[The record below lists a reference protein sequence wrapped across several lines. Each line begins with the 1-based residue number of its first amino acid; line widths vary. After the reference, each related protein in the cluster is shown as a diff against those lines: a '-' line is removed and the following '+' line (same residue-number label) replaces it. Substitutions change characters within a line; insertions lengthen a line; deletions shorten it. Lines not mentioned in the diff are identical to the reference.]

1 MKKGLFCVSI
11 IILLAG
17 LAGCAASGAV
27 FQEGN
32 HDREAGYEAVFKTR
46 CAERQGLTVHVK
58 NNIFQEEEAVALFDR
73 ISGDYETI
81 RKTTEG
87 AQGEVTVYIVEN
99 TLSGIPQTIENKVF
113 CTLSDVES
121 GAYRECLT
129 GACFRAESIWKR
141 IGLAALFFDEGKNGE
156 EEKEALREFYKQPEH
171 YSVLSMHP
179 IYFTEAYA
187 KDGLVQTARMT
198 AYALTKYMTNEI
210 GLEAFIKEGELTEY
224 YRGWLEE
231 LGLEVSGELPDDR
244 FQGIK
249 CSRSDKYPVILEYGN
264 NTFCLQPVDWLQ
276 AADEVYCFFRDLTE
290 GYEQLLDSIEAEYPE
305 VSLMLKDAVNTPI
318 HFYFLDSGAISH
330 ASPAISAREVYL
342 ADFSSVYHE
351 IFHNVMPILDE
362 EYHWYYEGLTT
373 YLTLNAQIAY
383 MKKGKEET
391 VQALTKGDFYE
402 TMSEEDK
409 KFFDYV
415 AEWYQFYDVLPESAI
430 ELNGFL
436 LYQAIGRVTLLHSEL
451 PVDMR
456 GASISVQERREEV
469 SPGKK
474 EQRSQGGNGLTYPEA
489 MVYIEYLAK
498 QYGLDT
504 VVSVALGEET
514 FSEAFH
520 GDFKKVS
527 VDVMAYL
534 RDEEERKAQTEAE
547 K

>member
-187 KDGLVQTARMT
+187 KDGLVQTARTT

-249 CSRSDKYPVILEYGN
+249 CSRSDKYPVIMEYGN

-290 GYEQLLDSIEAEYPE
+290 GYEQLLNSIESEYPE
-305 VSLMLKDAVNTPI
+305 VSLMLKDALNTPMW
-318 HFYFLDSGAISH
+318 FYFQDSDVDLSH
-330 ASPAISAREVYL
+330 ATEDMQVHLNKFEAV
-342 ADFSSVYHE
+342 FHE
-351 IFHNVMPILDE
+351 MFHNVIPVLDW
-362 EYHWYYEGLTT
+362 EYHWYYEGLVTFLTHKT
-373 YLTLNAQIAY
+373 YNYYL
-383 MKKGKEET
+383 KEEKKEKFF
-391 VQALTKGDFYE
+391 QALTKGKIYE
-402 TMSEEDK
+402 EVSEQDK
-409 KFFDYV
+409 KFFDCT
-415 AEWYQFYDVLPESAI
+415 AEIYESYTSLPDCASELDSFVWYQS
-430 ELNGFL
+430 
-436 LYQAIGRVTLLHSEL
+436 IGRVKLLHPEL
-451 PVDMR
+451 TTELAAV
-456 GASISVQERREEV
+456 SISVAERAL
-469 SPGKK
+469 
-474 EQRSQGGNGLTYPEA
+474 RSKLDKDDPRLQGGNGLSYPEA
-489 MVYIEYLAK
+489 MIYIEYLAK

-520 GDFKKVS
+520 GDFETILARVIAS
-527 VDVMAYL
+527 L
-534 RDEEERKAQTEAE
+534 TDEGNYNTYDEDKE
-547 K
+547 

>member
-187 KDGLVQTARMT
+187 KDGLVQTACAT
-198 AYALTKYMTNEI
+198 AYALTKYMTDEI
-210 GLEAFIKEGELTEY
+210 GLEEFIKAEELTEY
-224 YRGWLEE
+224 CRGWLEE

-249 CSRSDKYPVILEYGN
+249 CSRSDKYPVIMEYGN

-290 GYEQLLDSIEAEYPE
+290 GYEQLLNSIESEYPE
-305 VSLMLKDAVNTPI
+305 VSLMLKDALNTPMW
-318 HFYFLDSGAISH
+318 FYFQDSDVDLSH
-330 ASPAISAREVYL
+330 ATEDMQVHLNKFEAV
-342 ADFSSVYHE
+342 FHE
-351 IFHNVMPILDE
+351 MFHNVIPVLDW
-362 EYHWYYEGLTT
+362 EYHWYYEGLVTFLTHKT
-373 YLTLNAQIAY
+373 YNYYL
-383 MKKGKEET
+383 KEEKKEKFF
-391 VQALTKGDFYE
+391 QALTKGKIYE
-402 TMSEEDK
+402 EVSEQDK
-409 KFFDYV
+409 KFFDCT
-415 AEWYQFYDVLPESAI
+415 AEIYESYTSLPDCASELDSFVWYQS
-430 ELNGFL
+430 
-436 LYQAIGRVTLLHSEL
+436 IGRVKLLHPEL
-451 PVDMR
+451 TTELAAV
-456 GASISVQERREEV
+456 SISVAERAL
-469 SPGKK
+469 
-474 EQRSQGGNGLTYPEA
+474 RSKLDKDDPRLQGGNGLSYPEA
-489 MVYIEYLAK
+489 MIYIEYLAK

-520 GDFKKVS
+520 GDFETILARVIAS
-527 VDVMAYL
+527 L
-534 RDEEERKAQTEAE
+534 TDEGNYNTYDEDKE
-547 K
+547 

>member
-32 HDREAGYEAVFKTR
+32 HDREAGYEAAFKTR

-113 CTLSDVES
+113 CTPSDVES

-156 EEKEALREFYKQPEH
+156 EEKEVLREFYKQPES

-249 CSRSDKYPVILEYGN
+249 CSRSDKYPVIMEYGN

-290 GYEQLLDSIEAEYPE
+290 GYEQLLNSIESEYPE
-305 VSLMLKDAVNTPI
+305 VSLMLKDALNTPMW
-318 HFYFLDSGAISH
+318 FYFQDSDVDLSH
-330 ASPAISAREVYL
+330 ATEDMQVHLNKFEAV
-342 ADFSSVYHE
+342 FHE
-351 IFHNVMPILDE
+351 MFHNVIPVLDW
-362 EYHWYYEGLTT
+362 EYHWYYEGLVTFLTHKT
-373 YLTLNAQIAY
+373 YNYYL
-383 MKKGKEET
+383 KEEKKEKFF
-391 VQALTKGDFYE
+391 QALTKGKIYE
-402 TMSEEDK
+402 EVSEQDK
-409 KFFDYV
+409 KFFDCT
-415 AEWYQFYDVLPESAI
+415 AEIYESYTSLPDCASELDSFVWYQS
-430 ELNGFL
+430 
-436 LYQAIGRVTLLHSEL
+436 IGRVKLLHPEL
-451 PVDMR
+451 TTELAAV
-456 GASISVQERREEV
+456 SISVAERAL
-469 SPGKK
+469 
-474 EQRSQGGNGLTYPEA
+474 RSKLDKDDPRLQGGNGLSYPEA
-489 MVYIEYLAK
+489 MIYIEYLAK

-520 GDFKKVS
+520 GDFETILARVIAS
-527 VDVMAYL
+527 L
-534 RDEEERKAQTEAE
+534 TDEGNYNTYDEDKE
-547 K
+547 

>member
-249 CSRSDKYPVILEYGN
+249 CSRSDKYPVIMEYGN

-290 GYEQLLDSIEAEYPE
+290 GYEQLLNSIESEYPE
-305 VSLMLKDAVNTPI
+305 VSLMLKDALNTPMW
-318 HFYFLDSGAISH
+318 FYFQDSDVDLSH
-330 ASPAISAREVYL
+330 ATEDMQVHLNKFEAV
-342 ADFSSVYHE
+342 
-351 IFHNVMPILDE
+351 FH
-362 EYHWYYEGLTT
+362 
-373 YLTLNAQIAY
+373 
-383 MKKGKEET
+383 
-391 VQALTKGDFYE
+391 
-402 TMSEEDK
+402 
-409 KFFDYV
+409 
-415 AEWYQFYDVLPESAI
+415 
-430 ELNGFL
+430 
-436 LYQAIGRVTLLHSEL
+436 
-451 PVDMR
+451 
-456 GASISVQERREEV
+456 
-469 SPGKK
+469 
-474 EQRSQGGNGLTYPEA
+474 
-489 MVYIEYLAK
+489 
-498 QYGLDT
+498 
-504 VVSVALGEET
+504 
-514 FSEAFH
+514 
-520 GDFKKVS
+520 
-527 VDVMAYL
+527 
-534 RDEEERKAQTEAE
+534 
-547 K
+547 